1 MVKMHSGQNAYDDI
15 DDNWFTQ
22 CIWQPMQSSGSDEP
36 RVKTHVIV
44 TAICQLA
51 DMPPTKKLPGFTC
64 SGFKRQLP
72 RFKGFPELREETP
85 CVVQGGRETE
95 PLALPGHMVPQGSH
109 HPYRGQRH
117 WTPSSYNAS
126 LNKAKGP
133 TVTPTWKQFPLHTTL
148 QN

>member
-1 MVKMHSGQNAYDDI
+1 
-15 DDNWFTQ
+15 
-22 CIWQPMQSSGSDEP
+22 MQSSGSDEP
-36 RVKTHVIV
+36 RVETHVIV

-64 SGFKRQLP
+64 VQVSRDSYQDS
-72 RFKGFPELREETP
+72 KGEKFPELREETP

-117 WTPSSYNAS
+117 
-126 LNKAKGP
+126 
-133 TVTPTWKQFPLHTTL
+133 
-148 QN
+148 